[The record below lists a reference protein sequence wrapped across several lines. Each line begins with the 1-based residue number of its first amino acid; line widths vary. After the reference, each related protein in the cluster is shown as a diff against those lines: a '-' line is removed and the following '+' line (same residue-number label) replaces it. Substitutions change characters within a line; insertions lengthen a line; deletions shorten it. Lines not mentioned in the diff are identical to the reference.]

1 MSKAVIPGAFDAE
14 LTQGNVKNAM
24 KAAEAKGRDLYMVPI
39 ASLKILTG
47 FNIRVTETA
56 KYKAGIQELADS
68 MKSEGFYPDKPL
80 AGYIDGND
88 ICVTDGHRRLAG
100 AILANEQGAAIDA
113 LPVVVKPAGTTREDL
128 TVALVQSNTG
138 APLTPYETGIAVKRL
153 LGYGMEKAVVA
164 TRLARS
170 ERYIDDL
177 MLLQGA
183 PKAIR
188 DAVIADKITS
198 TEAIA
203 LLKDDP
209 KGAVEALKAGIE
221 KAEKTGKK
229 RVTAKNLPKKK
240 KKGNK
245 KKAAANGSETPA
257 AASNAAA
264 GDAEAPIRLLPE
276 AESRL
281 SGVLDALEVL
291 NAYHGKEQITD
302 ELVDSMMKN
311 LIGVSDSDKI
321 IALAIKVE
329 RYEPTGLVRLGLV
342 ELKDE
347 TEIPPAADTAGL

>member
-1 MSKAVIPGAFDAE
+1 MGKAVVPGAFDVE

-39 ASLKILTG
+39 GNLKTFDG
-47 FNIRVTETA
+47 FNIRITETK
-56 KYKAGIQELADS
+56 KYQEGIQDLANS

-88 ICVTDGHRRLAG
+88 ICITDGHRRLAG
-100 AILANEQGAAIDA
+100 AVLANTQGASIEA
-113 LPVVVKPAGTTREDL
+113 LPVVVKPAGTSREDL

-164 TRLARS
+164 TRLGLS

-183 PKAIR
+183 PKSVR
-188 DAVIADKITS
+188 DMVIADKVTA
-198 TEAIA
+198 TTAIA
-203 LLKDDP
+203 TLKNDA
-209 KGAVEALKAGIE
+209 KGAADALKTGLE
-221 KAEKTGKK
+221 KAEKSGKK
-229 RVTAKNLPKKK
+229 RVTAKNLPAKK

-245 KKAAANGSETPA
+245 KKGSPEASGTADPG
-257 AASNAAA
+257 SNAAA
-264 GDAEAPIRLLPE
+264 GDAEPRIRLLPE

-281 SGVLDALEVL
+281 SGVLDALEVIE
-291 NAYHGKEQITD
+291 AYQPKMPDMID
-302 ELVDSMMKN
+302 ELMRDLLK
-311 LIGVSDSDKI
+311 VSDSDKV

-329 RYEPTGLVRLGLV
+329 RYEATGLVRLGLIDF
-342 ELKDE
+342 EE
-347 TEIPPAADTAGL
+347 PAAPASDTAGL